1 MRFARKVVL
10 AVVVAL
16 AALLVVSWL
25 GLRVRPKPFAS
36 YPATTPPLDT
46 VDLPAELPEPVARY
60 ARVALGERIP
70 VIDTA
75 IISGRGW
82 LRFGGI
88 KFPARWRFIYDA
100 GQGYRHYIE
109 ATLFGQPLLKVNE
122 YFLDGQ
128 SRMEL
133 PFGIVENE
141 EKVDLAANLGLWA
154 ESIWLP
160 SIWFTDP
167 RVRWEPIDDR
177 TARLIVPFGEQEGT
191 KYEVFTVWFDPNTGL
206 LKRMVT
212 LRWRDAAD
220 ERRNVWINEAHEW
233 MTVEGMQIPSHATVT
248 WEDQGEPW
256 LSLDVEEAVYNV
268 DVDELI
274 RSKTFER
281 P

>member
-1 MRFARKVVL
+1 MRVARRVVPGVIVAIA
-10 AVVVAL
+10 AVAGVT
-16 AALLVVSWL
+16 WL
-25 GLRVRPKPFAS
+25 GLRVRPKPFAAYAAAPS
-36 YPATTPPLDT
+36 PLDMVEIPT
-46 VDLPAELPEPVARY
+46 GLPEAAERFAR
-60 ARVALGERIP
+60 ASMGKDVPQIHSAVL
-70 VIDTA
+70 
-75 IISGRGW
+75 SGRGW
-82 LRFGGI
+82 IRVGGI
-88 KFPARWRFIYDA
+88 KFPARWRFTYQA
-100 GQGYRHYIE
+100 GEGYRHYIE
-109 ATLFGQPLLKVNE
+109 ATVFGQPVMKVNE
-122 YFLDGQ
+122 YYLDGHG
-128 SRMEL
+128 RMEL
-133 PFGIVENE
+133 PFGVIEGE
-141 EKVDLAANLGLWA
+141 PKVDLAANLGLWA
-154 ESIWLP
+154 ETVWMP
-160 SIWFTDP
+160 AVWFTDP